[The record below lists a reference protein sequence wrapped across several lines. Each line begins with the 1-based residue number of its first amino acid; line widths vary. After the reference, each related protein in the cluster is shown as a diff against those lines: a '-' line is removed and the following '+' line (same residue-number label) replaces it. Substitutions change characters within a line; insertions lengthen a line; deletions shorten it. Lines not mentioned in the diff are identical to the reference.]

1 VHSKQP
7 NDKKQSKTYPFN
19 FVDLRNKAFGFSIAV
34 TILGIISLFV
44 FGLNYGVDFRAGTS
58 LDVDLHQSGDL
69 VKIDQIF
76 NDAGLVPDTRNIG
89 GNDDNRITARFK
101 DDLTEGEITTIMNGF
116 KAVYGDQ
123 VSYEENT
130 VDPAIAKELGNKA
143 IWGVLLAGLGI
154 CIYTALRFEWRFGL
168 AAIVALLHD
177 AFFVITIFSL
187 FRLEVNLPFVAAIL
201 TIVGYSIND
210 TIVIFDRIRENMRFA
225 KLKTFEDLSNL
236 VNTAIWQTLTRS
248 INTMLT
254 ILFAAFLLLILGSES
269 IRLFSLAMTIGLL
282 IGGYS
287 TIFVAS
293 QIWVLLKYR
302 SMQKKPQPQQAPAS

>member
-7 NDKKQSKTYPFN
+7 NDKKQQKTYPLN
-19 FVDLRNKAFGFSIAV
+19 FIDLRKKAFGFSIAV
-34 TILGIISLFV
+34 TILGIISLFL

-58 LDVDLHQSGDL
+58 LDVDLHQTGDL
-69 VKIDQIF
+69 VKVDQIF
-76 NDAGLVPDTRNIG
+76 SDVGLVPDTRNIG
-89 GNDDNRITARFK
+89 GADDNRITARFRT
-101 DDLTEGEITTIMNGF
+101 DLSEAEMTSIVNGF
-116 KAVYGDQ
+116 KAVYGNK
-123 VSYEENT
+123 VSFEENT
-130 VDPAIAKELGNKA
+130 VDPAIAKELGKKA

-154 CIYTALRFEWRFGL
+154 CIYTAFRFEWRFGL

-177 AFFVITIFSL
+177 AFFVVSVFSL
-187 FRLEVNLPFVAAIL
+187 FRLEVNLTFVAAIL
-201 TIVGYSIND
+201 TIIGYSIND

-236 VNTAIWQTLTRS
+236 VNTAIWQTLSRS

-254 ILFAAFLLLILGSES
+254 VLFAAALLLILGSES

-287 TIFVAS
+287 SIFIAS
-293 QIWVLLKYR
+293 QLWVLLKYR
-302 SMQKKPQPQQAPAS
+302 SMQKKPQPQEAPVS